1 MTEKRIIKK
10 YPNRRLYDTSI
21 SKYVTLNDVKQLV
34 IDKEPVQVVDAKTKA
49 DLTRSVLL
57 QVILEQEEEGKPIMS
72 AQMLEQLIR
81 FYGDPFQNNFA
92 SYLESSIKLIA
103 EQRSKVR
110 SSLEHATDPLGI
122 MTSLAN
128 RNMEV
133 FKDMQDGLF
142 SKILDPTGVNKDKDK
157 K

>member
-10 YPNRRLYDTSI
+10 YPNRRLYDTAI

-34 IDKEPVQVVDAKTKA
+34 IDKEPVQVLDAKTKE

-72 AQMLEQLIR
+72 AEMLEQLIR

-92 SYLESSIKLIA
+92 NYLESSIKLIA

-110 SSLEHATDPLGI
+110 SNIERASDPLTM
-122 MTSLAN
+122 MTTLAN

-133 FKDMQDGLF
+133 FKDMQEGLF
-142 SKILDPTGVNKDKDK
+142 SKMLDPVGANKDKDEK
-157 K
+157 

>member
-10 YPNRRLYDTSI
+10 YPNRRLYDTAI

-34 IDKEPVQVVDAKTKA
+34 IDKEPVKIIDAKTKE

-72 AQMLEQLIR
+72 AEMLEQLVR

-92 SYLESSIKLIA
+92 SYLENSVKLIA
-103 EQRSKVR
+103 EQRAKVR
-110 SSLEHATDPLGI
+110 SGIEQVADPFAI
-122 MTSLAN
+122 MSTLAN

-133 FKDMQDGLF
+133 FKDMQEGLF
-142 SKILDPTGVNKDKDK
+142 SKITNNPVKPK
-157 K
+157 KKK